1 MYRSNSFAMMSS
13 ATSTVLLL
21 LFLTVRSTWIN
32 YRKSFILVHNLE
44 KLKLVLALLVYEL
57 KITRLQDFVF
67 IIFIMLYLI
76 ISVVLSSV
84 AILRRLVLSNNAI

>member
-1 MYRSNSFAMMSS
+1 
-13 ATSTVLLL
+13 
-21 LFLTVRSTWIN
+21 
-32 YRKSFILVHNLE
+32 
-44 KLKLVLALLVYEL
+44 LVLALLVYEL